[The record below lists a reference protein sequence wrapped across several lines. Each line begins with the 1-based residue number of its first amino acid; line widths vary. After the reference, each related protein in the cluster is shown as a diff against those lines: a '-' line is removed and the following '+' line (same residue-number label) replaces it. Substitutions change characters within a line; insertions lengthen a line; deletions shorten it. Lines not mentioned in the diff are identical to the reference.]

1 MKENGLHYLCGNPRF
16 EFLRNK
22 WVTKKRI
29 QSLEGGGG
37 LEHRKLT
44 SGTEDEV
51 GVMKGPRQGI
61 SHFARVARGAQG
73 NLRIVILKRKA
84 HNVDSYKFC
93 VSQHGETE
101 SGREPWMTISL
112 HVEPLNQLRGQS
124 EQPGVGG
131 GEEAETTSHVYK
143 P

>member
-22 WVTKKRI
+22 WVTKNRI

-51 GVMKGPRQGI
+51 GVMKGPRYFALCKGCKGGSRES
-61 SHFARVARGAQG
+61 SHC
-73 NLRIVILKRKA
+73 
-84 HNVDSYKFC
+84 D
-93 VSQHGETE
+93 T
-101 SGREPWMTISL
+101 
-112 HVEPLNQLRGQS
+112 
-124 EQPGVGG
+124 
-131 GEEAETTSHVYK
+131 
-143 P
+143 